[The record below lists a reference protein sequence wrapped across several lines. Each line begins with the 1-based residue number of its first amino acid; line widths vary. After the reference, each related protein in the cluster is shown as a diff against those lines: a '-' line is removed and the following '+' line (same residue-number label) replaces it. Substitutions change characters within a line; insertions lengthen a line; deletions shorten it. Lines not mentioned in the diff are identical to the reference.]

1 MAMAKMMVV
10 FTIRKGNTELNTVN
24 NHQTGRK
31 YFLKFLIHSI
41 GRVLSTHGRIVRVEG
56 GEKMLSRR
64 HVLIFYSFHYPEN
77 IDFNTVSVNIHRN
90 DIPGLL
96 PMENIEHTW

>member
-1 MAMAKMMVV
+1 MAKMMEML
-10 FTIRKGNTELNTVN
+10 TIRKGNTDFTTVN
-24 NHQTGRK
+24 IHQTGRK

-64 HVLIFYSFHYPEN
+64 HGLIF
-77 IDFNTVSVNIHRN
+77 
-90 DIPGLL
+90 
-96 PMENIEHTW
+96 